1 MIWPDQS
8 RYEGE
13 FVDGKMEGNGIRYY
27 ANGNTHEGEWF
38 QDKAHGTGVFFKA
51 SDNSYKE
58 GKWNMGKIEDHW

>member
-1 MIWPDQS
+1 
-8 RYEGE
+8 
-13 FVDGKMEGNGIRYY
+13 MEGNGIRYY